1 MTLNGH
7 EPEQP
12 SLLDELGIFIV
23 RILVKLRLWPSGGD
37 MGDKRR

>member
-1 MTLNGH
+1 MNDY

-12 SLLDELGIFIV
+12 TLLDKLGIFIV
-23 RILVKLRLWPSGGD
+23 RVLVRLRLWPAGD